1 MTTKISIVHI
11 EDYKNLQEAIIKG
24 IELIEDDF
32 KFNLHELSNILL
44 KPNLLRATED
54 ACTQPSFVDGVLSYL
69 TKKGIDME
77 NVS

>member
-44 KPNLLRATED
+44 KPNLLRIYILFMLFRSMP
-54 ACTQPSFVDGVLSYL
+54 PSSY
-69 TKKGIDME
+69 
-77 NVS
+77 